1 MREGFILSITFSIIY
16 FIFFAFCVLMLIY
29 YQLYYIAYLR
39 VFKNILGCF
48 LTQLL
53 YYQHNYRKKSRK
65 PKLSKF
71 FRRSLYP
78 FLNIQNSKFH
88 TLNLKLGRFID
99 RQVPEVHP
107 GI

>member
-53 YYQHNYRKKSRK
+53 YYQHNYQKNPENPNYLNFSGVAYTVSQYTKFK
-65 PKLSKF
+65 IPHFKL
-71 FRRSLYP
+71 
-78 FLNIQNSKFH
+78 
-88 TLNLKLGRFID
+88 
-99 RQVPEVHP
+99 EVRTFYQ
-107 GI
+107 